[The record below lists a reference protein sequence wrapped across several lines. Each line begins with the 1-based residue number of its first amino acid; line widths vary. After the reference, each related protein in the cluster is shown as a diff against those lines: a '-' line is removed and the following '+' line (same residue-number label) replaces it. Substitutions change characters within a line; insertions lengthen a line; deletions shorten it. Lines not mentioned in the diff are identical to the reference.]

1 MKAELMKQKTEAQ
14 FTVQDLIPLAMV
26 FVVLGLMLVY
36 AGDIQQD
43 VTDDQVTGEAGCN
56 ATVKSD
62 CPDSYYIGNNSLEA
76 TQTFADKQ
84 GTIAKVVVAAVII
97 GILIV
102 YFYKRFV

>member
-1 MKAELMKQKTEAQ
+1 MKAELEKQKEEEQKEEAQ

-43 VTDDQVTGEAGCN
+43 VMDDQEAGSTSEQIAN
-56 ATVKSD
+56 QSMD
-62 CPDSYYIGNNSLEA
+62 A
-76 TQTFADKQ
+76 TQTFAEKQ

-102 YFYKRFV
+102 YFYRRFV